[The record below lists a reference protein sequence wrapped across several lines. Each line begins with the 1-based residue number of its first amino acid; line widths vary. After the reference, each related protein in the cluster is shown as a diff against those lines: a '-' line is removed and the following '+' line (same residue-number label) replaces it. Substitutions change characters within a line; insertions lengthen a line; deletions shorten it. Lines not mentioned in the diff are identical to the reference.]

1 MDKSILDYLK
11 TTTPEEQ
18 AILDGS
24 ATIDR
29 NLYMQGTD
37 NTIIASKL
45 LAAGKLI
52 SLRPHT
58 RFIHFPV
65 HTHDYVEV
73 VYMCTGRTTHV
84 VNGIPVELNQGEL
97 LFICQNV
104 SHEILPATEED
115 LAVNLIILPDYFTSV
130 LENIGEEKT
139 PLRTFLADCLCGRIS
154 GTGFLHFK
162 VAENIPVQNLI
173 ENLIFS
179 LLQKMA
185 YTQKT
190 NQMTLTLLIL
200 HLINCV
206 NFLETPVQEQTDV
219 FKILSYIEVHY
230 ATGSLTQLAQDLHY
244 DVHSLSRK
252 IKNEL
257 GKSYTQLIQE
267 KRLSQAAFLL
277 KNTNRNVDHIAN
289 AVGYENLGYF
299 HRIFK
304 EHFGRSPRSYRLQ
317 MR

>member
-1 MDKSILDYLK
+1 MDKTILDYLK
-11 TTTPEEQ
+11 KITSEEQ

-24 ATIDR
+24 STIDR
-29 NLYMQGTD
+29 DLYMQGAN
-37 NTIIASKL
+37 NTVIASKL

-52 SLRPHT
+52 TLRPHT
-58 RFIHFPV
+58 RFIHFPA

-73 VYMCTGRTTHV
+73 VYMCAGQTTHI
-84 VNGIPVELNQGEL
+84 VNGTSVELKQGEL

-115 LAVNLIILPDYFTSV
+115 LAINLIVLPDFFTSI

-139 PLRTFLADCLCGRIS
+139 PLRTFLVDCMCGRIS
-154 GTGFLHFK
+154 GAGFLYFN
-162 VAENIPVQNLI
+162 VADNIPVQNLI

-179 LLQKMA
+179 LLQKSP
-185 YTQKT
+185 YTQKN
-190 NQMTLTLLIL
+190 NQITMTLLIL
-200 HLINCV
+200 LLINCV
-206 NFLETPVQEQTDV
+206 HTVETPEQEQTDV

-230 ATGSLTQLAQDLHY
+230 ATGSLTQLAESLHY

-252 IKNEL
+252 IKSEL

-277 KNTNRNVDHIAN
+277 KNTNRNIDHIAN

-304 EHFGRSPRSYRLQ
+304 EHFGISPRNYRQ
-317 MR
+317 QIR